1 MLSPFLSYHHFGLI
15 MFQFCE
21 AFSMFAFYKSM
32 LWATHVISTYSHDT
46 VNRNRGDVNP
56 FAEIVVTGAMTWPAR
71 LALVPIRLFVIKM
84 IAMTAATRLLNTM
97 NPNHLERTRHV
108 ESRPRKVNPKRNHHP
123 RRRTAATTVTLRSR
137 PRNVA
142 VSPRVSY

>member
-1 MLSPFLSYHHFGLI
+1 
-15 MFQFCE
+15 
-21 AFSMFAFYKSM
+21 MFAFYKSM

-46 VNRNRGDVNP
+46 VYRNRGDLKP

-71 LALVPIRLFVIKM
+71 LALVPIRLFVIER

-97 NPNHLERTRHV
+97 KTMQQTSERTRHV
-108 ESRPRKVNPKRNHHP
+108 ESRPRKVKKGNDHHRP
-123 RRRTAATTVTLRSR
+123 RRRTAATTVTLWSR

>member
-46 VNRNRGDVNP
+46 VYRNRGDLKP

-108 ESRPRKVNPKRNHHP
+108 ESRPRKVNPKRHVES
-123 RRRTAATTVTLRSR
+123 RRRTAATTVTTRSR